1 MQKLSINCILA
12 YVKKLFRINLYAH
25 ATKCEGLIFHKIEDV
40 ILHSQVRWG
49 FLFGGPN
56 FDTNIV
62 VMKQDKI
69 ITHMCK
75 RTYIHTYIHTYIY
88 ININILIL
96 E

>member
-25 ATKCEGLIFHKIEDV
+25 TTKCEGLIFHKIEDV
-40 ILHSQVRWG
+40 ILHSQVRWD

-62 VMKQDKI
+62 VMKHDKSSHI
-69 ITHMCK
+69 CVNA
-75 RTYIHTYIHTYIY
+75 HTYIHTYIY
-88 ININILIL
+88 IYI
-96 E
+96 